1 MSCGD
6 ETAGSVVRPR
16 VRAGVGAVEDGVE
29 EEPRAVEE
37 SGAVEEPGAAE
48 EEAVLEDDEGEA
60 GTRTTRKMLNPALP
74 SPDEVLEHNKTHLP
88 FRNWCRHCAR
98 GRGVEMA
105 HRTVKQESGLPE
117 LHLDFAFFGEEG
129 EPGNTITV
137 LVARERT
144 TRMTM
149 SSAVPSKSTGTFIAR
164 RVVAFMREVG
174 CEHGDVIVKSDQEPA
189 MTALLS
195 EVGRVRAAGGGGKF
209 IVESSPVG
217 SSASNGIVERAIRS
231 VEQQTRVL
239 KSCLEERWSC
249 KIPARHP
256 IMPWLI
262 EYASVLLNRFE
273 VGRDG
278 RSAYER
284 SKGKVSKFIGV
295 EFGEAVHW
303 KRKAVGGALGKLTCL
318 WEDGVYLGVRSR
330 SGEIIVADV
339 KGIWK
344 TRSVQRKPFE
354 ERWDRKSGDSV

>member
-1 MSCGD
+1 M
-6 ETAGSVVRPR
+6 
-16 VRAGVGAVEDGVE
+16 EDGVE

-60 GTRTTRKMLNPALP
+60 GTRTTRKMLNPALL

-217 SSASNGIVERAIRS
+217 SSASNGIVE
-231 VEQQTRVL
+231 
-239 KSCLEERWSC
+239 
-249 KIPARHP
+249 
-256 IMPWLI
+256 
-262 EYASVLLNRFE
+262 
-273 VGRDG
+273 
-278 RSAYER
+278 
-284 SKGKVSKFIGV
+284 
-295 EFGEAVHW
+295 
-303 KRKAVGGALGKLTCL
+303 
-318 WEDGVYLGVRSR
+318 
-330 SGEIIVADV
+330 
-339 KGIWK
+339 
-344 TRSVQRKPFE
+344 
-354 ERWDRKSGDSV
+354 